1 MKSNYKPKNKQK
13 GKTPTLR
20 IQTDVRAGWVPGQ
33 NVRNAISS
41 WRSSLPSD
49 VWAPEVR

>member
-33 NVRNAISS
+33 NARNTISS
-41 WRSSLPSD
+41 FHERRLG
-49 VWAPEVR
+49 A